1 MAVIGTILILL
12 LAVQALVIVLA
23 LIVAG
28 IQTLLSLWPSTKM
41 KRLPYH
47 VRAGTMLA
55 SLFNA
60 LYKVV
65 TLGSVI

>member
-1 MAVIGTILILL
+1 MAVIGTILIVL
-12 LAVQALVIVLA
+12 LAVLALVIVLA

-47 VRAGTMLA
+47 VRVGTMLA
-55 SLFNA
+55 SLFNV

>member
-1 MAVIGTILILL
+1 MALIGTILMLL
-12 LAVQALVIVLA
+12 LAVLVLVIVLV

-28 IQTLLSLWPSTKM
+28 IQTLLSLLPSTKM

-47 VRAGTMLA
+47 VRVGTMLA
-55 SLFNA
+55 SLFST

-65 TLGSVI
+65 TFGAMI